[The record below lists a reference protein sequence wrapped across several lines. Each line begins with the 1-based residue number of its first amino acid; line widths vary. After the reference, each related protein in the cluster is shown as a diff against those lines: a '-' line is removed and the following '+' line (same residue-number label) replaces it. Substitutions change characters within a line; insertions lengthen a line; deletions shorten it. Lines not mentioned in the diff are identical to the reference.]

1 MLDVVFR
8 KTEMG
13 SEEMRTRAHA
23 LSPKLRQ
30 LLIMI
35 DGKTPAGQ
43 LALQLPEK
51 EMVHRLM
58 ELEWDGF
65 IERVGGVGA
74 GGPVAT
80 PKAAPAPAAAVSLE
94 GTVISAG
101 QMARIRT
108 VLEMSNHNQLAG
120 ALDHLLH
127 QLHGSMDKAVLEA
140 AIGQWLQMMRE
151 RGHDA
156 AAQTYLAQ
164 IRAALKG

>member
-1 MLDVVFR
+1 MFR
-8 KTEMG
+8 KTDMG
-13 SEEMRTRAHA
+13 AEEMRTRAHA

-51 EMVHRLM
+51 EMIHRLM

-65 IERVGGVGA
+65 IERVGGVSA
-74 GGPVAT
+74 GGAAAT

-94 GTVISAG
+94 SATISAG

-108 VLEMSNHNQLAG
+108 VLEMSNQNQLAG
-120 ALDHLLH
+120 ALDNLLH
-127 QLHGSMDKAVLEA
+127 QLHGSMDKAALEA
-140 AIGQWLQMMRE
+140 AIGHWLQMMRE
-151 RGHDA
+151 RGHDG

-164 IRAALKG
+164 IRAALKN